1 MGLDFRCVVTL
12 SFMRLCYVILFLL
25 FEIVLF
31 VIVFFVIVLCNVRLC
46 LVYEA
51 VPVCWCDVICV
62 RAGW

>member
-31 VIVFFVIVLCNVRLC
+31 VIVLCNVRLC